1 MLCHHLIDEQG
12 NTKKIQLTKPSV
24 FAIPHRECIVI
35 PFDSQLWAYG
45 EAATLLSSAC
55 GCIAMDS
62 KTIPINFDSWSNVPK
77 SYKDGCFNMVKVY
90 AYTKLFSHVLFNY
103 DLLTFLFCLFQESI
117 SFPST
122 KISRWAL
129 LFSLHVKKV

>member
-24 FAIPHRECIVI
+24 FAIPHREYIVI

-77 SYKDGCFNMVKVY
+77 SYKDGCFNIVKVY
-90 AYTKLFSHVLFNY
+90 AYTKIV
-103 DLLTFLFCLFQESI
+103 
-117 SFPST
+117 
-122 KISRWAL
+122 
-129 LFSLHVKKV
+129 